1 MNAYLRRIIRDMSDR
16 QQQTVTAAAA
26 DHGRVPVDVRR
37 STLAALYDK
46 RLICPTSD
54 PRNRHAR
61 YALTALGHGVA
72 EALAELAR
80 AARLNGMTP
89 AERATAELGTED
101 KRDVLRATVRPRA
114 EAPNYA
120 IDVDGTDTPAWRTVL
135 SWGHAMASA
144 QKSIRNGARITPGTG
159 GTFTLT
165 SPHGGR
171 RAHFRPA

>member
-1 MNAYLRRIIRDMSDR
+1 MNAYLRRIIRDMSTR
-16 QQQTVTAAAA
+16 QQETVIAAAA
-26 DHGRVPVDVRR
+26 DNGHVPVDARR
-37 STLAALYDK
+37 STLAALYSK
-46 RLICPTSD
+46 RLIHPTSN
-54 PRNRHAR
+54 PRGRHTR

-89 AERATAELGTED
+89 AERAT
-101 KRDVLRATVRPRA
+101 VRPRT

-144 QKSIRNGARITPGTG
+144 QKSIRNGARIIPGTG
-159 GTFTLT
+159 GAFTLT

>member
-1 MNAYLRRIIRDMSDR
+1 MNAYLRRIIRDMSTR
-16 QQQTVTAAAA
+16 QQETVTAAAA
-26 DHGRVPVDVRR
+26 DNGDVPADTRR
-37 STLAALYDK
+37 STLAALYGK
-46 RLICPTSD
+46 RLIHPTSD
-54 PRNRHAR
+54 PRGRHVR

-80 AARLNGMTP
+80 ADRLNGMAP
-89 AERATAELGTED
+89 AERATAELTAED
-101 KRDVLRATVRPRA
+101 HRDVLRATVRPRA

-120 IDVDGTDTPAWRTVL
+120 IDVDGANTPAWRTVL

-144 QKSIRNGARITPGTG
+144 QKSIRNGARITPGPG